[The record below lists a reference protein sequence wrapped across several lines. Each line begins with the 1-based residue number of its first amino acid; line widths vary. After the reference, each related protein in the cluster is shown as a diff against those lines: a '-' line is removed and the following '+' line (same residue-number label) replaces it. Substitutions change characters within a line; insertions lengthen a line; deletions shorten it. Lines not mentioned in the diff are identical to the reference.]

1 MDKDYTENVFVFVF
15 LSIFFISFFIFFPF
29 FLASRTSQC
38 MDQLGLSYDLGVIK
52 LKMAFGSVTS
62 YLDPNFFKNV
72 NR

>member
-15 LSIFFISFFIFFPF
+15 LSIFFIFFFSFF
-29 FLASRTSQC
+29 FLASRTSQIL
-38 MDQLGLSYDLGVIK
+38 DQLGLSYDLRVIK

-62 YLDPNFFKNV
+62 YFDPNFFKNV